1 MACAESAGLS
11 QSLRLLLAYSGAMIF
26 MRSRYGMFWT
36 PLMIALLTT
45 YNSWSPLSAAPIIP
59 GRFLVVNSLL
69 YVVQTRP
76 QAQWNKTAGFFLVA
90 I

>member
-1 MACAESAGLS
+1 MACAGADGLS

-26 MRSRYGMFWT
+26 IRSRYGMFWT
-36 PLMIALLTT
+36 PHMTT

-59 GRFLVVNSLL
+59 GRFLVVDSLL

-76 QAQWNKTAGFFLVA
+76 QAQWNKTAGFFS
-90 I
+90 